1 MADFPTLAEVV
12 AKHADSW
19 HGEKRYPV
27 QGITQPGF
35 RSCTCGQW
43 MDDDPAA
50 QFSRASFGTHLQA
63 AWVKARTIETPG
75 QLDALPLMSV
85 VKEIHVMP
93 SGHDYGAVWERWN
106 GSTVQWM
113 KLGLPPERSF
123 PSTAI
128 QLPALLL
135 WHPERDQ

>member
-1 MADFPTLAEVV
+1 MAAEFPTIAELV

-35 RSCTCGQW
+35 QSCTCGQW

-63 AWVKARTIETPG
+63 EWVQARTIETPE
-75 QLDALPLMSV
+75 QLDALPPESIIKTQGGSV
-85 VKEIHVMP
+85 ACRFYDRVHGVVFGDDRPFKWSCLATE
-93 SGHDYGAVWERWN
+93 
-106 GSTVQWM
+106 
-113 KLGLPPERSF
+113 LPG
-123 PSTAI
+123 I
-128 QLPALLL
+128 VL